1 MSKPQKKTPQGM
13 KEINVYKSPSFSRY
27 IPEYLKKQNPFYVKV
42 ILVSFISGFLLMAI
56 SMKGYQFV
64 QVTEALQSAQSQRSE
79 LEAERKYW
87 LDVSEKYSGYR
98 DAYFK
103 VALVS
108 YQLGDVDLAKKYLI
122 EAMALDP
129 NFKEGRE
136 FGQKTGLL

>member
-1 MSKPQKKTPQGM
+1 MSKSKNSTSTVKKE
-13 KEINVYKSPSFSRY
+13 KVIFKSPSFSRY
-27 IPEYLKKQNPFYVKV
+27 IPEYLRKQNPFYVKV
-42 ILVSFISGFLLMAI
+42 ILVSFVSGFLLMAI

-79 LEAERKYW
+79 LEAERGYW
-87 LDVSEKYSGYR
+87 LDISEKYSGYR

-103 VALVS
+103 VALLS
-108 YQLGDVDLAKKYLI
+108 YQLGDVDLARKYLV